1 MDRTQDSDS
10 CNAGSIPAGRMF
22 VYIERNKRMESS
34 KDIRDIKYNK
44 DKKNNGFNITEIF
57 ALIKK
62 NVRYVAAGMIFL
74 VIVFVVSLFNE
85 DQGTQVKVP
94 VNESGVEIYQIDV
107 FPEVNTLIQNYYSA
121 YAAGDLATLQ
131 MLATPISERELDY
144 IALYSQYVEGYEN
157 LKFYTKSGLDS
168 SSYLVNVAVDVKFT
182 GVETLAPGLDFFY
195 VRTREDGTLYIDN
208 LYSTYNLKNMDNP
221 LDTSVHSLI
230 NQFEQHEDVIA
241 LVCEVTA
248 KYVEAVAADA
258 NLDILINTTL
268 PQAISDW
275 MAKKVE
281 DELVLENPADSDT
294 EISEVETTDAPVTE
308 VPTTEPQQT
317 ETEVVETEAPE
328 TEAPVASAI
337 PEGTVIRLEKTINIR
352 EKMSTDSDKV
362 GVAYQGEK
370 VTVIMSYADGWTKV
384 KWDGKTGYVRTDL
397 LQ

>member
-22 VYIERNKRMESS
+22 IYIERNKRMESS

-44 DKKNNGFNITEIF
+44 NRNKGGFDFSEIV
-57 ALIKK
+57 ALLKK
-62 NVRYVAAGMIFL
+62 NVRYVAAGLIFL
-74 VIVFVVSLFNE
+74 VILFVVSLFND

-94 VNESGVEIYQIDV
+94 VNEAGVELYQIDA
-107 FPEVNTLIQNYYSA
+107 FPEVNALIQDYYTA
-121 YAAGDLATLQ
+121 YAAGDLEALQ
-131 MLATPISERELDY
+131 TLATPISERELGY
-144 IALYSQYVEGYEN
+144 IGLYSQYVEGYEN
-157 LKFYTKSGLDS
+157 LTFYTKSGLDAN
-168 SSYLVNVAVDVKFT
+168 SYLVNVAVDVKFA

-230 NQFEQHEDVIA
+230 NQFEQQEDVIA
-241 LVCEVTA
+241 LVRDVTA
-248 KYVEAVAADA
+248 KYVDAVTTDVD
-258 NLDILINTTL
+258 LDRLINSTL

-275 MAKKVE
+275 MARMVE
-281 DELVLENPADSDT
+281 DSLVLESPVISNT
-294 EISEVETTDAPVTE
+294 ETPETETPETE
-308 VPTTEPQQT
+308 VP
-317 ETEVVETEAPE
+317 ETEESATEAPE
-328 TEAPVASAI
+328 TEAQDVASI
-337 PEGTVIRLEKTINIR
+337 PEGTVITLEKTVNVR
-352 EKMSTDSDKV
+352 EKMSTDSKKV
-362 GVAYQGEK
+362 GVVYSGEK

>member
-22 VYIERNKRMESS
+22 IYIERNKRMESS

-44 DKKNNGFNITEIF
+44 NRNKGGFDFSEIV
-57 ALIKK
+57 ALLKK
-62 NVRYVAAGMIFL
+62 NVRYVAAGLIFL
-74 VIVFVVSLFNE
+74 VILFVVSLFND

-94 VNESGVEIYQIDV
+94 VNEAGVELYQIDA
-107 FPEVNTLIQNYYSA
+107 FPEVNALIQDYYTA

-131 MLATPISERELDY
+131 TLATPISERELGY
-144 IALYSQYVEGYEN
+144 IGLYSQYVEGYEN
-157 LKFYTKSGLDS
+157 LTFYTKSGLDAN
-168 SSYLVNVAVDVKFT
+168 SYLVNVAVDVKFA

-230 NQFEQHEDVIA
+230 NQFEQQEDVIT
-241 LVCEVTA
+241 LVRDVTA
-248 KYVEAVAADA
+248 KYVDAVTTDAD
-258 NLDILINTTL
+258 LDRLINATL

-275 MAKKVE
+275 MARMVE
-281 DELVLENPADSDT
+281 DSLVLESPVISNTEAPDS
-294 EISEVETTDAPVTE
+294 ETP
-308 VPTTEPQQT
+308 
-317 ETEVVETEAPE
+317 ETEAPE
-328 TEAPVASAI
+328 TEEPATEAPETEAQDVAAI
-337 PEGTVIRLEKTINIR
+337 PEGTVITLEKTVNVR
-352 EKMSTDSDKV
+352 EKMSTDSKKV
-362 GVAYQGEK
+362 GVVYSGEK

>member
-22 VYIERNKRMESS
+22 VYIERKIKMESS

-44 DKKNNGFNITEIF
+44 NRKNNDFAEILTF
-57 ALIKK
+57 IKK
-62 NVRYVAAGMIFL
+62 NARYVAAGLIFL

-85 DQGTQVKVP
+85 EQGTQVKVP
-94 VNESGVEIYQIDV
+94 VNESGVEIYQVDA
-107 FPEVNTLIQNYYSA
+107 FPEVNSLIESYYVA
-121 YAAGDLATLQ
+121 YAAGDLVTLQ
-131 MLATPISERELDY
+131 TLATPISERELGY
-144 IALYSQYVEGYEN
+144 IGLYSQYVEGYEN
-157 LKFYTKSGLDS
+157 LTFYTKSGLDAN
-168 SSYLVNVAVDVKFT
+168 SYLVNVVVDVKFE

-230 NQFEQHEDVIA
+230 NQFEQQEDVIA
-241 LVCEVTA
+241 LVRDVTA
-248 KYVEAVAADA
+248 KYAEAVTTDV

-268 PQAISDW
+268 PQAISNW
-275 MAKKVE
+275 MAKMVE
-281 DELVLENPADSDT
+281 DSLVLESPIISNTETPDT
-294 EISEVETTDAPVTE
+294 EVE
-308 VPTTEPQQT
+308 VP
-317 ETEVVETEAPE
+317 ETEALETEAPE
-328 TEAPVASAI
+328 TEAPAASVIA
-337 PEGTVIRLEKTINIR
+337 EGTVITLKKTVNIR

-362 GVAYQGEK
+362 GVAYEGEK

-384 KWDGKTGYVRTDL
+384 KWNSKTGYVKTDL

>member
-44 DKKNNGFNITEIF
+44 NRKNNGFDFTEIF
-57 ALIKK
+57 AFIKK
-62 NVRYVAAGMIFL
+62 NVRYVAAGLIFL

-85 DQGTQVKVP
+85 DRGTQVKVP
-94 VNESGVEIYQIDV
+94 VNESGIEIYQIDA
-107 FPEVNTLIQNYYSA
+107 FSEVNQLIQDYYTA

-131 MLATPISERELDY
+131 TLATPISERELGY
-144 IALYSQYVEGYEN
+144 IGLYSQYVEGYEN
-157 LKFYTKSGLDS
+157 LTFYTKSGLDAN
-168 SSYLVNVAVDVKFT
+168 SYLVNVAVDVKFVD
-182 GVETLAPGLDFFY
+182 VETLAPGLDFFY

-230 NQFEQHEDVIA
+230 NQFEQQEDVIA
-241 LVCEVTA
+241 LVREVTA
-248 KYVEAVAADA
+248 KYADA
-258 NLDILINTTL
+258 VTTDADLDRLINSTL

-275 MAKKVE
+275 MAKMVE
-281 DELVLENPADSDT
+281 DSLVLESPV
-294 EISEVETTDAPVTE
+294 ISN
-308 VPTTEPQQT
+308 T
-317 ETEVVETEAPE
+317 ETPDSEIPESETPETETPATEAPE
-328 TEAPVASAI
+328 VSAI
-337 PEGTVIRLEKTINIR
+337 PEGTVIKLEKTVNVR
-352 EKMSTDSDKV
+352 EKMSTDSKKV
-362 GVAYQGEK
+362 GVVYAGEK
-370 VTVIMSYADGWTKV
+370 VTVIMSYTDGWTKV